1 MLGMGTV
8 TTYLHKDDTYEHE
21 QPKIKNTRGRGER
34 KEQKKK
40 SGEDTKK
47 GMDEGHEE
55 AGEGP
60 YLGKAW
66 YGGEFGTLIPL
77 SLGVFKDGNKC
88 AF

>member
-1 MLGMGTV
+1 MNMNNQRSRTQEEEG
-8 TTYLHKDDTYEHE
+8 
-21 QPKIKNTRGRGER
+21 KNT
-34 KEQKKK
+34 KK